1 MRARAF
7 FQKRLVQHI
16 AFWFAVLVL
25 STSRDLNQYQSTPFL
40 TLFVN
45 ICAEFV
51 FQVSTSY
58 AIAYYLIPRLYFKKK
73 HISFSLWL
81 VLLVYISSVLCRL
94 VTIYIAEPIVR
105 VPPLQQ
111 EGLHEIMTELGY
123 LIRHYTLPV
132 FSATLLFLFTKF
144 FMDYQREREHA
155 LLLKSEKSELELKT
169 LKAQLNPH
177 FLFNTLNNIYSLS
190 VMESDKVPE
199 AIGKLADIL
208 DTILYKCDTE
218 FVSVSKEVE
227 LVENY
232 IELEKMRYD
241 DRLEV
246 NFEKDIVSDNL
257 IPPLILLS
265 LTENAFKHGAGEDSG
280 SPKIWI
286 DVKATGKETRF
297 RIRNTVFEFQN
308 TVGKK
313 SIGFPNIR
321 KQLDLMYGEGYSIE
335 ISVTESCFEVSLNL
349 GNRIEDEN

>member
-1 MRARAF
+1 MKARAF
-7 FQKRLVQHI
+7 FQKRVVQHVV
-16 AFWFAVLVL
+16 FWFAVLAL

-45 ICAEFV
+45 ICAEFI
-51 FQVSTSY
+51 FQVTTSY
-58 AIAYYLIPRLYFKKK
+58 IIAYYLIPRFYFKKK
-73 HISFSLWL
+73 YISFSLWL

-111 EGLHEIMTELGY
+111 EGLYEIMTELGY

-132 FSATLLFLFTKF
+132 FSATILFLFTKF

-155 LLLKSEKSELELKT
+155 LLLKTEKSELELKT

-190 VMESDKVPE
+190 VTESEKVPE
-199 AIGKLADIL
+199 AISKLADIL
-208 DTILYKCDTE
+208 DMILYKCDTDV
-218 FVSVSKEVE
+218 VSVMREIE
-227 LVENY
+227 LLENY

-241 DRLEV
+241 TRLEV
-246 NFEKDIVSDNL
+246 HFSKHIDSDNL

-286 DVKATGKETRF
+286 EIQANEKETSF
-297 RIRNTVFEFQN
+297 SIKNTVFELQN
-308 TVGKK
+308 SGERKN
-313 SIGFPNIR
+313 IGFPNIR
-321 KQLDLMYGEGYSIE
+321 KQLALVYGSDYSLE
-335 ISVTESCFEVSLNL
+335 TSVSDKYFEVNL
-349 GNRIEDEN
+349 TLMNQMENAY